1 MRSRQIF
8 VYLGRSLEYGF
19 MKRLNTAIILS
30 MGLLLCACSAK
41 HADDAPLLPSLQ
53 QAEELMF
60 PHPDSALHLLQTMPM
75 PSEEDRLQ
83 HATWALLMVEALYK
97 TDVRQDDSLI
107 NIACN
112 YFLPRSDAGRRALSL
127 YLKGSIYNEDH
138 HEDEALPLLLQ
149 ASDEIAQ
156 TTEYRLGHLNEA
168 EIGIMFERRNLYD
181 DATKHLNKAL
191 DYALQFGDSNYI
203 ASSYRYLARIPDLHG
218 DYEQAISLYKKG
230 ISFAPDNSRSKA
242 RLYSELANVYE
253 HKKQYDLAIDNVKKA
268 LYNKKVNNYPD
279 TTQSYT
285 ILARTFRNIGMKDSA
300 IYYYK
305 KAETTNDI
313 YTARGVYRSLRDLN
327 TEKGDYKAANEYA
340 DKLIMVVDSIKKADR
355 SQALL
360 EIQAKYDEQVL
371 INQNNQLQLKADR
384 IIRNSLVAFLVIL
397 VLASFILYKVR
408 MHFRE
413 KQEEIKRYS
422 FQLSENNRLI
432 VQNQSQIAQL
442 QARINGQQDMEDGE
456 AEIHRSI
463 ADSLYNRNLYYTE
476 QIMSLVPD
484 FKKLKDKPHTL
495 KESEISDLKQKV
507 NLHFDAYID
516 RLKELAP
523 SLTDGDLE
531 LCALIKLGFPIKDI
545 AVILNIDTASVSTR
559 KYRMQKRFL
568 EAIGSFAPQKGM
580 DEWLRGQ

>member
-1 MRSRQIF
+1 
-8 VYLGRSLEYGF
+8 

-41 HADDAPLLPSLQ
+41 HAGDAHLLPSLQ

-107 NIACN
+107 NIACD

-168 EIGIMFERRNLYD
+168 EIGIMFERRKLYD

-218 DYEQAISLYKKG
+218 DYDEAISLYKKG
-230 ISFAPDNSRSKA
+230 IAYVQENTLAQSR
-242 RLYSELANVYE
+242 LFSELAMVYQ
-253 HKKQYDLAIDNVKKA
+253 HKKDYSQAIY
-268 LYNKKVNNYPD
+268 YNKKSLAIKFERKSKELAGDYL
-279 TTQSYT
+279 
-285 ILARTFRNIGMKDSA
+285 ILARVYKEIGQRDSA
-300 IYYYK
+300 LYYLNLAK
-305 KAETTNDI
+305 DTPNI
-313 YTARGVYRSLRDLN
+313 YTARGVFRLLRTISKENKNFEMAD
-327 TEKGDYKAANEYA
+327 AYA
-340 DKLIMVVDSIKKADR
+340 DNLITILDSIKQIDR
-355 SQALL
+355 NEALL

-442 QARINGQQDMEDGE
+442 QARINSQEDMGDGE
-456 AEIHRSI
+456 AELHRSI

-507 NLHFDAYID
+507 NLHFDTYID